1 MSHSSLNKGSSEI
14 TTIKT
19 LINIIPQGV
28 SPNINVFSLV
38 AHLVNPLLF
47 TFTVCAPLSVQDQI
61 ILNIRINAVQF
72 LSLLGQNQ

>member
-19 LINIIPQGV
+19 LVNIIPQRV

-38 AHLVNPLLF
+38 AHLVNTLLF

>member
-19 LINIIPQGV
+19 LINIIPQRV

-38 AHLVNPLLF
+38 AHLVNTLLF